1 MDLIQLLVQKGILE
15 SQKAKEVE
23 ALAQASHVSFEEA
36 VLSQKLVDEETLFG
50 LKSEALKVELRT
62 VAPEEIP
69 LKVLELI
76 PEDSAKYY
84 KMIPLAQKDNTLEIG
99 MVYPED
105 LAAKEALKF
114 LARQGN
120 FSYAVSLITLTSLE
134 NALRQ
139 YKSLKGEMTEAL
151 EALQKEV
158 HDGVAKE
165 GEVKSGTLA
174 RLVEEAPI
182 TKMVAV
188 ILRTAVEG
196 NASDIHIEP
205 TKDQVRVRFR
215 FLGEL
220 HASLFLPHKVHQAVI
235 SRIKILANLR
245 IDENRVP
252 QDGRFSAPIEGINI
266 DFRVSTFPTALGE
279 KVAIRVLDPSKGLKK
294 FEDLGLSGSNL
305 KKVKLAI
312 QKPYGLV
319 LSTGPTGSGKTTTL
333 YAILQLLN
341 KEGVNIVSIEDP
353 VEYLVEGVNQ
363 SQVRPEIGYDFAS
376 GLRQILRQD
385 PNVIMVGEV
394 RDNLTA
400 SLVIHAALTG
410 HIVLSTLHT
419 NNATGVI
426 PRLLDMG
433 VDRYLI
439 PSTLSLAIAQR
450 LIRRLCDQCKQK
462 EKPTKAIFDL
472 IKKEVAELPLDAKK
486 IAEPL
491 VLQKDF
497 EVFVPRGCRVCGSSG
512 FSGRIAIYEIF
523 SMTDELEK
531 IALED
536 PSEKKILLEAKR
548 QGMTTLRQDGILKV
562 LDGITTVEE
571 VMRATE
577 ETNE

>member
-1 MDLIQLLVQKGILE
+1 MDLTQLLIQKGLLDK
-15 SQKAKEVE
+15 QKAQELE
-23 ALAQASHVSFEEA
+23 ASANASHVSFEE
-36 VLSQKLVDEETLFG
+36 VLLSQKVVDEETLFS
-50 LKSEALKVELRT
+50 LKSEALKVPLRT
-62 VAPEEIP
+62 VAPEEIS

-84 KMIPLAQKDNTLEIG
+84 KMIPLAQRESVLEIG
-99 MVYPED
+99 MVFPED

-114 LARQGN
+114 LARQGT
-120 FSYAVSLITLTSLE
+120 FSYEISLITLSAFEGL
-134 NALRQ
+134 LRQ
-139 YKSLKGEMTEAL
+139 YKSLKGEMSSAL

-158 HDGVAKE
+158 HDGLASSGEAK
-165 GEVKSGTLA
+165 SATLA

-196 NASDIHIEP
+196 GASDIHIEP
-205 TKDQVRVRFR
+205 GKEQVRVRFR
-215 FLGEL
+215 FLGDL
-220 HASLFLPHKVHQAVI
+220 HASLLLPQKVHQAVL
-235 SRIKILANLR
+235 SRVKILASMR
-245 IDENRVP
+245 IDETRIP
-252 QDGRFSAPIEGINI
+252 QDGRFSAPIEGVNV

-294 FEDLGLSGSNL
+294 FADLGLSGPNL
-305 KKVKLAI
+305 KKVEVAI
-312 QKPYGLV
+312 RKPYGLI

-333 YAILQLLN
+333 YAVLQLLN

-394 RDNLTA
+394 RDKETA

-419 NNATGVI
+419 NNAIGVI

-450 LIRRLCDQCKQK
+450 LIRRLCDECKQK
-462 EKPTKAIFDL
+462 EKPTKAVFDL
-472 IKKEVAELPLDAKK
+472 IAKEVAALNPEMLKHADPLIK
-486 IAEPL
+486 
-491 VLQKDF
+491 QKDF
-497 EVFVPRGCRVCGSSG
+497 EVYAARGCKACGTSG
-512 FSGRIAIYEIF
+512 FRDRVAIFEILT
-523 SMTDELEK
+523 MTDELEK
-531 IALED
+531 ITLED
-536 PSEKKILLEAKR
+536 PSEKKISQEAAR

-562 LDGITTVEE
+562 LDGVTTVEE

-577 ETNE
+577 EV